1 MAGRSLPS
9 LNALR
14 AFEAVCRHLNFA
26 HAAEELNVTPA
37 AVKQLVRTLEAAL
50 ATRLVERRGR
60 GVAITAAGQAGFE
73 GLSGGMTQIRRAV
86 GRMRSF
92 EERRRLIVSVEPSLA
107 TAWLVPRLD
116 RFRQQSGDVDV
127 LIDSSYEIANLEAG
141 AADVAI
147 RFGAGPPSTLASR
160 RLFDETLR
168 AYCSPALVVGRS
180 GLRKLDDL
188 ARATLIHWD
197 TSALEWATAT
207 RKWMGWQPWLTAI
220 GAAHINWRRGIR
232 FTDYNLALQAAI
244 AGQGVVLGSEP
255 VLRDLIRAR
264 LLTSPF
270 RQRVDTDI
278 GYDVVA
284 TKLALERREVRRF
297 VDWVAGEAAA

>member
-1 MAGRSLPS
+1 MSRPLPS
-9 LNALR
+9 LSALR

-26 HAAEELNVTPA
+26 HAADELNVTPA

-50 ATRLVERRGR
+50 GTRLVERRGR
-60 GVAITAAGQAGFE
+60 GVAITPAGRAGFE
-73 GLSGGMTQIRRAV
+73 GLSAGLTQIRRAAD
-86 GRMRSF
+86 RMRAH
-92 EERRRLIVSVEPSLA
+92 EDRRRLIISVEPSLA
-107 TAWLVPRLD
+107 TAWLVPRLE

-127 LIDSSYEIANLEAG
+127 SIDSSYEIADLEAD

-147 RFGAGPPSTLASR
+147 RFGGGSPPTLASR
-160 RLFDETLR
+160 RLFNETLR
-168 AYCSPALVVGRS
+168 AYCSPLLVAGRG
-180 GLRKLDDL
+180 GLRRVDDL
-188 ARATLIHWD
+188 ARSTLIHWD

-207 RKWMGWQPWLTAI
+207 RTWMGWQQWLTNI
-220 GAAHINWRRGIR
+220 GATHVNSRRGIK

-255 VLRDLIRAR
+255 VLRDLIRNR

-270 RQRVDTDI
+270 RQRVVTDI

-284 TKLALERREVRRF
+284 TTLALERLEVRRF
-297 VDWVAGEAAA
+297 VDWVVQEAAD